1 MKTPLSSRHKALASW
16 LLAVCCLTLAL
27 VPAVNANLI
36 VNGSFEN
43 PVVPEG
49 YFSVM
54 PTGWAAPLYNY
65 TGGIIHPPGSLGPLY
80 PPAQHGLQYELL
92 NGGSIFQ
99 DNIVLTAGDYQL
111 TWFDNTLTDRST
123 QYQVYMYDSLNNP
136 VASLA
141 VGTFHGGDTW
151 NARSLPMTLAAGSY
165 KLEFMWVY
173 GAGYP
178 YYALDNV
185 SLDLVAVPEPTT
197 MIAGALLLL
206 PFGATTLRALRRR
219 RSP

>member
-1 MKTPLSSRHKALASW
+1 MKTPLPLRYKALASW
-16 LLAVCCLTLAL
+16 LLAVSFLTAGV
-27 VPAVNANLI
+27 VPMAKASLI
-36 VNGSFEN
+36 LNGSFEDA
-43 PVVPEG
+43 VVPQG
-49 YFSVM
+49 GFSVM
-54 PTGWAAPLYNY
+54 PAGWAAPPYSY
-65 TGGIIHPPGSLGPLY
+65 SGAIIHPPGSLGPLY

-185 SLDLVAVPEPTT
+185 SLDLAAVPEPTT